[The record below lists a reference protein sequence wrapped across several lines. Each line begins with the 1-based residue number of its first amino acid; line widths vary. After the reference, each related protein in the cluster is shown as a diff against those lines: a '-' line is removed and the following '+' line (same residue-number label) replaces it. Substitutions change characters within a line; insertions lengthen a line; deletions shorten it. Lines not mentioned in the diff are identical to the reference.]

1 MRSLVRPLRFSAVP
15 VPAAA
20 VLLLAGVLETVP
32 AAAAAATD
40 PPALAEVPLEAL
52 MGMKVVQAASKFEQL
67 ISEAPAAASVLSSN
81 DIRAHGW
88 RTLADALAS
97 LPGLY
102 TTDDRSYSYLGAR
115 GFLRPG
121 DYNSR
126 FVLMIDGVRT
136 NDAVYD
142 QAMLGNEGLVDMDMV
157 QRIEFIPGA
166 GSAMAGSSALF
177 GVINVVTRDGNALA
191 GPRMALA
198 AGSHGERR
206 LRTSYGWHGQQ
217 GADILLSASVL
228 TRQGETLY
236 YPEFDTPEQ
245 GHGVVRAGDGE
256 QARQFLFKASYG
268 GFTLSANHVHR
279 RKGTP
284 TASYGTLFGAP
295 NRTMDAHSVAQLAY
309 ARTLAP
315 GLALSA
321 QALWGKADY
330 LGHYYYAGPQDNVD
344 GDHARWSGLNLH
356 ATLTRI
362 PGHKILAGID
372 LEHDARRDLFNYN
385 TRPYALLLDERRSA
399 DKRGVF
405 VEDELR
411 LGERVL
417 VNASLRHDRH
427 STGARSTSPRL
438 ALLYRVAPGSTA
450 KLIYGTAF
458 RVPNAYEMYYHVED
472 EGGQLPNPDLAPERI
487 RTLEAVFEHA
497 FGAGGHA
504 RLSLFTY
511 RMRDLISQQ
520 QDQASGLLIFRNMER
535 AEAHGLEASAEQV
548 SASTARL
555 RASYTWQRAVDGAGQ
570 PLRASPRHLLKLNG
584 VLPLLHNQAR
594 LGGEFQCQS
603 ARLAERGRAGG
614 YCVANL
620 TLSSTRLLPGADLS
634 LSAYNLFDRRYADP
648 AGPAFVQDTLQRQ
661 GRTYHAKLAF
671 GF

>member
-1 MRSLVRPLRFSAVP
+1 M
-15 VPAAA
+15 
-20 VLLLAGVLETVP
+20 LESVP
-32 AAAAAATD
+32 AAAAPGDA
-40 PPALAEVPLEAL
+40 PALADVPLEAL
-52 MGMKVVQAASKFEQL
+52 MGMKMVQAASKFEQL
-67 ISEAPAAASVLSSN
+67 ISEAPAAASVLTSD

-126 FVLMIDGVRT
+126 FVLLIDGART

-157 QRIEFIPGA
+157 QRVEFIPGA
-166 GSAMAGSSALF
+166 GSAMAGSNALF

-191 GPRMALA
+191 GPRVALA

-206 LRTSYGWHGQQ
+206 LRTSHGWHGQQ
-217 GADILLSASVL
+217 GADLLLAASVL
-228 TRQGETLY
+228 TRDGDTLY
-236 YPEFDTPEQ
+236 YPEFDAPDTHK
-245 GHGVVRAGDGE
+245 GIARGGDGE
-256 QARQFLFKASYG
+256 QARQFLFKAGYG

-279 RKGTP
+279 SKGTP
-284 TASYGTLFGAP
+284 TASFGTVFGAP
-295 NRTMDAHSVAQLAY
+295 NRTMDTHSVARLAY
-309 ARTLAP
+309 TRSLAP

-330 LGHYYYAGPQDNVD
+330 LGHYYYPGDAGRGLLDNVD
-344 GDHARWSGLNLH
+344 GAHARWSGLNLH
-356 ATLTRI
+356 ATLTRL
-362 PGHKILAGID
+362 PGHKILLGAD

-385 TRPYALLLDERRSA
+385 ARPYALLLDERRSA

-405 VEDELR
+405 VEDEMR

-427 STGARSTSPRL
+427 STGARSTSPRV
-438 ALLYRVAPGSTA
+438 ALLYRAAPGSTA

-458 RVPNAYEMYYHVED
+458 RVPNAYEMYYHVEE

-487 RTLEAVFEHA
+487 HTLEAVFEQA
-497 FGAGGHA
+497 YGASGHA

-520 QDQASGLLIFRNMER
+520 QDEASGLLIFRNLDR

-570 PLRASPRHLLKLNG
+570 VLRASPRHLLKFNG
-584 VLPLLHNQAR
+584 VLPLFGDGGDARAR
-594 LGGEFQCQS
+594 LGGEFQCLS
-603 ARLAERGRAGG
+603 ARLAERGRVGG

-620 TLSSTRLLPGADLS
+620 TLSSSRLLPGAELS
-634 LSAYNLFDRRYADP
+634 LSAYNLSGRRYADP
-648 AGPAFVQDTLQRQ
+648 AGPAFVQDALQRQ
-661 GRTYHAKLAF
+661 GRTLYAKLAF